1 MARGDFLPP
10 VSATVFEDT
19 GHVVPCMDL
28 WRPIMAVITAASIIR
43 TLHRIQRQ
51 LTDLRSRLAA
61 GPKQIAT
68 QLKRLEHAERE
79 REQVAENLKKARKH
93 ADEKQLLLRSSEAKI
108 QDFEAKRNTA
118 KTNREYQ
125 LLGEQID
132 ADKMAI
138 KVLEDEILESL
149 ERVDEINGHQPVA
162 AEKSKQVS
170 EELEALKQQVKKE
183 TAQLEK
189 EVARVMS
196 QLEDAERGLADE
208 TKEIYQRVVKHK
220 GEDGM
225 AVSEG
230 GCCGGC
236 HQQLTGKMLSQLL
249 VGNVAMCRS
258 CGRLLYEP
266 EANS

>member
-1 MARGDFLPP
+1 MA
-10 VSATVFEDT
+10 VVTAATV
-19 GHVVPCMDL
+19 
-28 WRPIMAVITAASIIR
+28 IR

-51 LTDLRSRLAA
+51 LTDLRSQLAA
-61 GPKQIAT
+61 GPKQIAAQMN
-68 QLKRLEHAERE
+68 QLKHAEHKQ
-79 REQVAENLKKARKH
+79 EQVAEDLTKARKH

-108 QDFEAKRNTA
+108 NDLEAKRNTA

-125 LLGEQID
+125 LLGEQIE

-149 ERVDEINGHQPVA
+149 ERVDEVNNKQPAAKENLKRVA
-162 AEKSKQVS
+162 
-170 EELEALKQQVKKE
+170 EALETLRDQVKKE
-183 TAQLEK
+183 TARLES

-196 QLEDAERGLADE
+196 QLEEAEGELNSE
-208 TKEIYQRVVKHK
+208 TKEIYKRVVRHK

-249 VGNVAMCRS
+249 AGSVAMCRS

-266 EANS
+266 EATA